1 MQNPKQ
7 TRLEAAC
14 RASPAGAYLLLY
26 VCVRVCVSVCR
37 KLQSNVEALLI
48 AVDTRQSFSV
58 TSRYEYLAK
67 LLTCQPSVEG
77 KFPIVVCVA
86 AKPHCDKR
94 NFHRY
99 RTLSI
104 ENKNCRFVW
113 KLYKFINIHDCV
125 CVCMYT

>member
-1 MQNPKQ
+1 MQKPKQ

-14 RASPAGAYLLLY
+14 RASPAGASLLLY
-26 VCVRVCVSVCR
+26 VCVSVCR

-48 AVDTRQSFSV
+48 AAHTRQSFSV

-67 LLTCQPSVEG
+67 LPTFQASVEG

-94 NFHRY
+94 NFYRY

-104 ENKNCRFVW
+104 ENKNNFFV
-113 KLYKFINIHDCV
+113 LFENCINLLIYMTVCV
-125 CVCMYT
+125 YVCMYT